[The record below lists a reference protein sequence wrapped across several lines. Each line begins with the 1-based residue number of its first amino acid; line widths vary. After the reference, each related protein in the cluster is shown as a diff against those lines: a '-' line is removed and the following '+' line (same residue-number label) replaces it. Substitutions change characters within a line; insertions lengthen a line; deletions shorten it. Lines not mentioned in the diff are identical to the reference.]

1 MKINGKISLIV
12 GVLAAA
18 TVLVG
23 ATSYRQLQS
32 AANEAMLLDQTAQ
45 RAFFV
50 ERIDKYIT
58 AVVMESRG
66 TYMSS
71 NAEKAKPFA
80 EGIVKN
86 LDRIDQVVERLR
98 ALTPPAEAQLF
109 DQMASDLAGFR
120 QFRAETARLATEEGP
135 EASNAQGNTDAN
147 RANRKALQTS
157 VNAYAEQ
164 LQAEVGP
171 IRDAMVAK
179 AAREQMTIA
188 LTGLVGLLIGIGLA
202 AWIGTRLLSRPLVKA
217 SKALTEI
224 ADGKLDIE
232 IDPRRSKDEIGDI
245 WNATERLLQEL
256 RAADQGR
263 KDQVVAAQRAETEKR
278 ATMNELADRF
288 DSEVSGIVRSVA
300 AAVSQ
305 LEQSAGVM
313 SNSAD
318 ETSRQ
323 STVVAAA
330 AEQATTNVQTVAS
343 AAEELS
349 ASVREI
355 GQQVSMAAAV
365 AGEATDQASSTAE
378 SVRSLAA
385 SAQRIGQVVNLITD
399 IASQTNLLAL
409 NATIEAA
416 RAGEAGKGF
425 AVVAMEV
432 KTLAEQTS
440 KATGEI
446 SAQIT
451 AVQSS
456 TNEVVKAI
464 ETISSTIRRIDEIS
478 SAIATSVE
486 EQGAA
491 TGEIAQ
497 NVQQAAYG
505 TQEVSTTIVGVSN
518 AANDTGRVSSE
529 IVHAAADLSNQANSL
544 RSQVDT
550 FIARVR
556 AA

>member
-12 GVLAAA
+12 GVLAAV
-18 TVLVG
+18 TVAVG
-23 ATSYRQLQS
+23 ATSYRTMQN
-32 AANEAMLLDQTAQ
+32 AANEAQVLDATAQ
-45 RAFFV
+45 RAFLV

-66 TYMSS
+66 TYMAA
-71 NAEKAKPFA
+71 NVEKAKPFA
-80 EGIVKN
+80 EGILKN
-86 LDRIDQVVERLR
+86 LDRIDEVLGRLS
-98 ALTPPAEAQLF
+98 ALTPPADQALL
-109 DQMASDLAGFR
+109 DQMTADLAGFR
-120 QFRAETARLATEEGP
+120 QFRSETARLATESGP
-135 EASNAQGNTDAN
+135 EAANEQGNNDAN
-147 RANRKALQTS
+147 RANRKALQAS
-157 VNAYAEQ
+157 VNAFADR
-164 LQAEVGP
+164 LQSEVGP
-171 IRDAMVAK
+171 IRDGMVAN
-179 AAREQMTIA
+179 AQREQMTIL
-188 LTGLVGLLIGIGLA
+188 LTSLIGLVIGIGLA
-202 AWIGTRLLSRPLVKA
+202 FFIGTRLLSRPLVKA
-217 SKALTEI
+217 SQTLTDIAAGKLDTEI
-224 ADGKLDIE
+224 A
-232 IDPRRSKDEIGDI
+232 PHRSNDEIGDI

-256 RAADQGR
+256 KAAEQMR
-263 KDQVVAAQRAETEKR
+263 KDQVEAAARAEVEKR
-278 ATMNELADRF
+278 SAMNELADRF
-288 DSEVSGIVRSVA
+288 DAEVSGIVRSVA
-300 AAVSQ
+300 AAVTQ

-313 SNSAD
+313 STSAD
-318 ETSRQ
+318 ETSRR

-343 AAEELS
+343 AAEQLS

-355 GQQVSMAAAV
+355 GQQVSMAASV
-365 AGEATDQASSTAE
+365 AGEATGQASSTAE

-446 SAQIT
+446 SSQIA

-464 ETISSTIRRIDEIS
+464 EAISGTIRRIDEIS

-505 TQEVSTTIVGVSN
+505 TKEVTTTIIGVSN

-529 IVHAAADLSNQANSL
+529 IVHAAADLSNQASSL